1 MRDVDDFALFHD
13 DPDRLAE
20 WRWRIARFLE
30 GRRLRLRPIKTRIVE
45 TEELEAFLGF
55 VLQPGGGRR
64 LPEENARRFRSRNAR
79 G

>member
-13 DPDRLAE
+13 DLDRLAE
-20 WRWRIARFLE
+20 WRRRIARFLE

-55 VLQPGGGRR
+55 ALQPGGGHR